1 LIETSKRE
9 PFLFKRVIKLA
20 IWATKN
26 LLQLQRMID
35 YKAPIIVN
43 FKGKKKLARVQINIA
58 VTTSWQAAATL
69 HCSNQYLPLSIVQPV
84 SYRRRNRQIMQ
95 KYNERCSN
103 QTHHGATSK
112 KGVWVNMTKLMNC
125 HCPTCMHI
133 VLVQQTPMSLNVLA
147 DNKQSRFTFIN
158 YFYLALPNT
167 TSHCYSLNV
176 LTNRMLQSQTVGQ
189 RLNVINLQYDMT
201 SQQGGIS
208 KNVVIP

>member
-1 LIETSKRE
+1 
-9 PFLFKRVIKLA
+9 
-20 IWATKN
+20 
-26 LLQLQRMID
+26 MID

-43 FKGKKKLARVQINIA
+43 FKGKKSLPGSK
-58 VTTSWQAAATL
+58 STL
-69 HCSNQYLPLSIVQPV
+69 QSAQVGKQLLLFIGCSNQYLPLSIVQPV

-112 KGVWVNMTKLMNC
+112 KGVWVNMTKPMNC
-125 HCPTCMHI
+125 HCPTCTHI
-133 VLVQQTPMSLNVLA
+133 VLIQQTPMSLNVLA
-147 DNKQSRFTFIN
+147 DNKQSRFAFIN
-158 YFYLALPNT
+158 YFYLALSNT

-189 RLNVINLQYDMT
+189 GLNVTNLQYDMT